1 MTELS
6 NVLDYAQLE
15 DKLLPLQLPMSVAE
29 LHGALCGCLVAGGQ
43 MQGENYLRSLLV
55 NKSGEMYRE
64 SQQALFSL
72 FSQTQAWLSHF
83 GFDFRLVLPDENED
97 LEVRVAAFVLWCQGF
112 LDGFEMTG
120 LDADSIDSED
130 VLEILQHFDEF
141 SQMQAQEFAYEDEE
155 DEKAFFEMSEYARLA
170 VLQVLCDLEAE
181 GKESESP
188 LHH

>member
-1 MTELS
+1 M
-6 NVLDYAQLE
+6 
-15 DKLLPLQLPMSVAE
+15 
-29 LHGALCGCLVAGGQ
+29 
-43 MQGENYLRSLLV
+43 
-55 NKSGEMYRE
+55 
-64 SQQALFSL
+64 
-72 FSQTQAWLSHF
+72 
-83 GFDFRLVLPDENED
+83 
-97 LEVRVAAFVLWCQGF
+97 RVAAFVLWCQGF